1 MSDVIPISKRD
12 RRPLPAIVREGLEDL
27 IRQGRFPAGSRLPPE
42 EELAELLSVSRPTLR
57 EALGSMEADGVVV
70 RRRGVGT
77 FVASGWLLRNNL
89 SDNFGVTDLIERHG
103 AKAGSRSLEIR
114 EEAADEEEAE
124 ALGVPVGTPLV
135 SIERVRTADG
145 VAVVFSHDL
154 LPKEVLPDGER
165 FEGESVY
172 RFLRARGRRLHH
184 GVARLFPLT
193 ADQRLAR
200 LLDIPPG
207 APLLL
212 MDQIDYDHEGR
223 PVVHARE
230 WHVANAFE
238 ITVYRKGPDQ

>member
-1 MSDVIPISKRD
+1 MSDVLPIPKRD
-12 RRPLPAIVREGLEDL
+12 RRPLPAIVREGLENL
-27 IRQGRFPAGSRLPPE
+27 IRQGRFPPGSQLPPE
-42 EELAELLSVSRPTLR
+42 EELAELLTVSRPTLR

-77 FVASGWLLRNNL
+77 FVSSRSLLRNNL

-103 AKAGSRSLEIR
+103 AVAGSRDMELR
-114 EEAADEEEAE
+114 EVEADEEEAE
-124 ALGVPVGTPLV
+124 ALGVPVGAPLV

-145 VAVVFSHDL
+145 LPVVFSSD
-154 LPKEVLPDGER
+154 VLPRDALPEDEA

-172 RFLRARGRRLHH
+172 RFLRARGWKLHH
-184 GVARLFPLT
+184 GVARLYPQT
-193 ADQRLAR
+193 ADERLAA
-200 LLDIPPG
+200 LLDIPAG
-207 APLLL
+207 SPLLL